1 MGVEGS
7 GFTLTTTTS
16 PGKQKA
22 AKMPSVHTI
31 LTDKQLTILA
41 VYCLIPK
48 PDSTLKKQLCEVT
61 SLSPRWCQINGQ

>member
-1 MGVEGS
+1 MYDDTYTGSCRGSVGVEGS
-7 GFTLTTTTS
+7 GFTLTTS

-31 LTDKQLTILA
+31 LTEKQLTILA

-48 PDSTLKKQLCEVT
+48 PD
-61 SLSPRWCQINGQ
+61 